1 MRLPGFSAESIF
13 PPDAPEDQTSAD
25 GASRPYRVSVPG
37 LSGDVGLGDVV
48 KSVTS
53 SIGIAPCGGC
63 LRRAQALNSWMVFSG
78 SKRQ

>member
-1 MRLPGFSAESIF
+1 MRFPGFSAESLF
-13 PPDAPEDQTSAD
+13 PPDAPGGQTNTD
-25 GASRPYRVSVPG
+25 GTSRAYRVSVPG

-48 KSVTS
+48 KRVTS

-78 SKRQ
+78 SKRR